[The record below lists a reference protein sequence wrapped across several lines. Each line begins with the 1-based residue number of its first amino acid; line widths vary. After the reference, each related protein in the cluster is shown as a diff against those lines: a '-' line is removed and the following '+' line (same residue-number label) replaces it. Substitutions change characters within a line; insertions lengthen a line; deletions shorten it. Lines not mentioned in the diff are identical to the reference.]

1 MKLPSTMRALIVDDF
16 HTATFRTADIPRPE
30 PTADQVLVQIKAS
43 GVNPLD
49 SKIRTGKAPHAK
61 PALPAVLGTDL
72 AGIVVAVG
80 QNVTTFQVGDEVYG
94 LTGGVG
100 GLQGSLAEF
109 AAVDPD
115 LLAKKPINLTMR
127 EAAALPLV
135 FLTAWEGLVD
145 SARLTLR
152 DRANVGTDQ
161 KVLILGGAGGVGH
174 IAVQIAKAHGAK
186 VFATASAAKH
196 DMVQQLGAYPIDY
209 RSTSIEQIVQTFTDG
224 QGFDV
229 VYDTVGGAT
238 LDDAFEAVCN
248 YGHVVSSYGW
258 GTHSLL
264 PLSRKAATYSGVFVL
279 LPLLTGEGRAHH
291 GEILREATQL
301 AEANQLRPIV
311 DPRHFT
317 FDSALSAHEAAEQG
331 TAISKIVIDL

>member
-1 MKLPSTMRALIVDDF
+1 MEPSPTMHALIVDDF
-16 HTATFRTADIPRPE
+16 QTATFRNAEIPQPK
-30 PTADQVLVQIKAS
+30 PTANQVLVRIKAS

-61 PALPAVLGTDL
+61 PVLPAVLGTDL
-72 AGIVVAVG
+72 AGIVEAVG
-80 QNVTTFQVGDEVYG
+80 QDVTAFQVGDEVYG

-115 LLAKKPINLTMR
+115 LLAKKPTNLSMR

-145 SARLTLR
+145 
-152 DRANVGTDQ
+152 RANVRTDQ
-161 KVLILGGAGGVGH
+161 KVLILGGSGGVGH
-174 IAVQIAKAHGAK
+174 VAVQIAKARGAK
-186 VFATASAAKH
+186 VFATASAAKQ
-196 DMVQQLGAYPIDY
+196 DMVQQLGAVPIDY

-224 QGFDV
+224 RGFDV
-229 VYDTVGGAT
+229 VYDTVGGSI
-238 LDDAFEAVCN
+238 LDDAFKAVCN

-258 GTHSLL
+258 GQHSLM

-291 GEILREATQL
+291 GEILRQATRL
-301 AEANQLRPIV
+301 AQANRLRPVV

-317 FDSALSAHEAAEQG
+317 FDTALSAHEAVEQG
-331 TAISKIVIDL
+331 TAVSKIAIDL

>member
-1 MKLPSTMRALIVDDF
+1 VR
-16 HTATFRTADIPRPE
+16 
-30 PTADQVLVQIKAS
+30 IKAS

-61 PALPAVLGTDL
+61 PVLPAVLGTDL
-72 AGIVVAVG
+72 AGIVEAVG
-80 QNVTTFQVGDEVYG
+80 QDVTAFQVGDEVYG

-115 LLAKKPINLTMR
+115 LLAKKPTNLSMR

-145 SARLTLR
+145 
-152 DRANVGTDQ
+152 RANVRADQ
-161 KVLILGGAGGVGH
+161 KVLILGGSGGVGH
-174 IAVQIAKAHGAK
+174 VAVQIAKARGAK
-186 VFATASAAKH
+186 VFATASAAKQ
-196 DMVQQLGAYPIDY
+196 DMVQQLGAVPIDY

-224 QGFDV
+224 RGFDV
-229 VYDTVGGAT
+229 VYDTVGGST
-238 LDDAFEAVCN
+238 LDDAFKAVCN

-258 GTHSLL
+258 GQHSLM

-291 GEILREATQL
+291 GEILRQATRL
-301 AEANQLRPIV
+301 AQTNRLRPVV

-317 FDSALSAHEAAEQG
+317 FDTALSAHEAVEQG
-331 TAISKIVIDL
+331 TAVSKIAIDL

>member
-1 MKLPSTMRALIVDDF
+1 MKFSSMMRALIVDDVQ
-16 HTATFRTADIPRPE
+16 TATFRTAEIPRPE
-30 PTADQVLVQIKAS
+30 PTADQVLIQIKAS

-61 PALPAVLGTDL
+61 PVFPAVLGTDL
-72 AGIVVAVG
+72 AGTIVAVG
-80 QNVTTFQVGDEVYG
+80 QNITKFQVGDEVYG

-115 LLAKKPINLTMR
+115 LLAKKPTNLTMR

-145 SARLTLR
+145 
-152 DRANVGTDQ
+152 RANVRADQ
-161 KVLILGGAGGVGH
+161 KVLILGGSGGVGH
-174 IAVQIAKAHGAK
+174 VAVQIAKARGAK

-196 DMVQQLGAYPIDY
+196 DIVRQLGAYPIDY
-209 RSTSIEQIVQTFTDG
+209 HSTSIEEIVQTFTDG

-229 VYDTVGGAT
+229 VYDTVGGST
-238 LDDAFEAVCN
+238 LDDAFKAVCN

-331 TAISKIVIDL
+331 TAVSKVVIDL

>member
-1 MKLPSTMRALIVDDF
+1 MERLLKMQALIVDDF
-16 HTATFRTADIPRPE
+16 QTATFRAAEIPRPE
-30 PTADQVLVQIKAS
+30 PTANQVLVRIKAS

-72 AGIVVAVG
+72 AGIIEVVG
-80 QNVTTFQVGDEVYG
+80 QDVTTFKVGDEVYG

-115 LLAKKPINLTMR
+115 LLAKKPTHFSMR

-145 SARLTLR
+145 
-152 DRANVGTDQ
+152 RANVRDGQ
-161 KVLILGGAGGVGH
+161 KVLVLGGSGGVGH
-174 IAVQIAKAHGAK
+174 VAVQIAKARGAK
-186 VFATASAAKH
+186 VFATASTAKH
-196 DMVQQLGAYPIDY
+196 DMVQQLGAMPIDY
-209 RSTSIEQIVQTFTDG
+209 RTTSIEQIVQTFTDG
-224 QGFDV
+224 RGFDV

-238 LDDAFEAVCN
+238 LDDAFKAVCN

-258 GTHSLL
+258 GQHSLM
-264 PLSRKAATYSGVFVL
+264 PLSRKSATYSGVFVL
-279 LPLLTGEGRAHH
+279 LPLLTGEGRVHH
-291 GEILREATQL
+291 GEILRQATRL
-301 AEANQLRPIV
+301 AEANQLRPVV
-311 DPRHFT
+311 DPRHFSLDT
-317 FDSALSAHEAAEQG
+317 ALSAHEAVEQG
-331 TAISKIVIDL
+331 TAVSKIVVDL

>member
-1 MKLPSTMRALIVDDF
+1 MRALIVDDF
-16 HTATFRTADIPRPE
+16 QTASFRNAEIPRPE
-30 PTADQVLVQIKAS
+30 PDDNQVLVRIKAS

-61 PALPAVLGTDL
+61 PVLPAVLGTDL
-72 AGIVVAVG
+72 AGIVEAVG
-80 QNVTTFQVGDEVYG
+80 RNVTAFQVGDHVYG

-109 AAVDPD
+109 AAVDAD
-115 LLAKKPINLTMR
+115 LLAKAPANLTLR

-145 SARLTLR
+145 
-152 DRANVGTDQ
+152 RANVHQGQT
-161 KVLILGGAGGVGH
+161 VLVLGGAGGVGH
-174 IAVQIAKAHGAK
+174 VAVQIAKARGAT

-196 DMVQQLGAYPIDY
+196 DLVQQLGAVPIDY
-209 RSTSIEQIVQTFTDG
+209 RTTAIEQIVQQFTAG

-229 VYDTVGGAT
+229 VYDTVGSAT
-238 LDDAFEAVCN
+238 LDDAFQAVCR

-258 GTHSLL
+258 GAHSLM
-264 PLSRKAATYSGVFVL
+264 PLSRKGATYSGVFVL
-279 LPLLTGEGRAHH
+279 LPLLTGMGRAHH
-291 GEILREATQL
+291 GEILRQATQWVD
-301 AEANQLRPIV
+301 ANLLRPVV
-311 DPRHFT
+311 DPRQFT
-317 FDSALSAHEAAEQG
+317 LDTALAAHEAAEQG

>member
-1 MKLPSTMRALIVDDF
+1 MHALIVDDF
-16 HTATFRTADIPRPE
+16 QTATFRNAEIPRPK
-30 PTADQVLVQIKAS
+30 PTANQVLVRIKAS

-61 PALPAVLGTDL
+61 PVLPAVLGTDL
-72 AGIVVAVG
+72 AGIVEAVG
-80 QNVTTFQVGDEVYG
+80 QDVTAFQVGDEVYG

-115 LLAKKPINLTMR
+115 LLAKKPTNLSMR

-145 SARLTLR
+145 
-152 DRANVGTDQ
+152 RANVRADQ
-161 KVLILGGAGGVGH
+161 KVLILGGSGGVGH
-174 IAVQIAKAHGAK
+174 VAVQIAKARGAK
-186 VFATASAAKH
+186 VFATASAAKQ
-196 DMVQQLGAYPIDY
+196 DMVQQLGAVPIDY

-224 QGFDV
+224 RGFDV
-229 VYDTVGGAT
+229 VYDTVGGST
-238 LDDAFEAVCN
+238 LDDAFKAVCN

-258 GTHSLL
+258 GQHSLM

-291 GEILREATQL
+291 GEILRQATRL
-301 AEANQLRPIV
+301 AQANRLRPVV

-317 FDSALSAHEAAEQG
+317 FDTALSAHEAVEQG
-331 TAISKIVIDL
+331 TAVSKIAIDL

>member
-1 MKLPSTMRALIVDDF
+1 MKFSSTMRALIVDDVQ
-16 HTATFRTADIPRPE
+16 TATFRPAEIPRPE
-30 PTADQVLVQIKAS
+30 PTADQVLIQIKAS

-61 PALPAVLGTDL
+61 PVFPAVLGTDL
-72 AGIVVAVG
+72 AGTIVVVG
-80 QNVTTFQVGDEVYG
+80 QNITKFQVGDEVYG

-115 LLAKKPINLTMR
+115 LLAKKPANFTMR

-145 SARLTLR
+145 
-152 DRANVGTDQ
+152 RANVRADQ

-174 IAVQIAKAHGAK
+174 VAVQIAKARGAK

-196 DMVQQLGAYPIDY
+196 DMVRQLGAYPIDY

-229 VYDTVGGAT
+229 VYDTIGGST
-238 LDDAFEAVCN
+238 LDDAFKAVCN

-279 LPLLTGEGRAHH
+279 LPLLTGKGRAHH
-291 GEILREATQL
+291 GEILRQATQL

-331 TAISKIVIDL
+331 TVISKAVIDL